1 MATNKNMHV
10 WCSWEPEL
18 RDQNKTEQ
26 RLLFLSNYMHKD
38 KIGATALPQTFSHKY
53 SFIHVCD
60 TKELLG
66 LEASKKKNY
75 FTNTKE

>member
-1 MATNKNMHV
+1 
-10 WCSWEPEL
+10 
-18 RDQNKTEQ
+18 
-26 RLLFLSNYMHKD
+26 MHKD
-38 KIGATALPQTFSHKY
+38 KIGATALPQTISHKC

-66 LEASKKKNY
+66 LEASKKNKRND